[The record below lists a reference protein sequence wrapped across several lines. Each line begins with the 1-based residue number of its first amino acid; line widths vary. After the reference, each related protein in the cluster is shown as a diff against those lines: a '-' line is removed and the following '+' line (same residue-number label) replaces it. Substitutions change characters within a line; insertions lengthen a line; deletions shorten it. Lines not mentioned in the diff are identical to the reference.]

1 MGDIDIIHEPPLT
14 ASSSLCL
21 YGDGTP
27 DEEEHSKACRKIE
40 TSSRH

>member
-14 ASSSLCL
+14 FSPLCVSVE
-21 YGDGTP
+21 DGTP